1 MLNAQQSSRE
11 VTLDSMSGFLAL
23 IHFFLC
29 SFSSLSEALFPS
41 FPSFS
46 QQLEWFLSIFTRH
59 QRWKHLYNK
68 NVCEESRAICSV
80 TTLWH
85 WYHIRRCKCC
95 ASKQRSC
102 HAATPG
108 SMSEL
113 LLTCLVPCCKS
124 YINLQSSLSN
134 TIRIQ
139 SSRRQGGE
147 IDFLQVFEENF
158 LCHGG
163 FSTLRY
169 EAQSSTL
176 SRA

>member
-1 MLNAQQSSRE
+1 MLSSLLE
-11 VTLDSMSGFLAL
+11 KWHLTPCQGFLHL
-23 IHFFLC
+23 FIFLC
-29 SFSSLSEALFPS
+29 SFSSLSEAFFPS

-68 NVCEESRAICSV
+68 NACEESRAICSV

-95 ASKQRSC
+95 APKQRSC

-108 SMSEL
+108 SMSEQ

-139 SSRRQGGE
+139 GIKRQEGMGE
-147 IDFLQVFEENF
+147 
-158 LCHGG
+158 
-163 FSTLRY
+163 R
-169 EAQSSTL
+169 
-176 SRA
+176 